1 MQQPHV
7 AEAALVKEPVTALT
21 QRLRQLLMD
30 WPENPLLEQLIA
42 LCNRLLGASPTSRI
56 GKFDVRRY
64 KIMPSDTWRNNDT
77 VCRSFY
83 CHVCR
88 CFWCHSGAQPSEL

>member
-21 QRLRQLLMD
+21 QRLGQLLLD

-42 LCNRLLGASPTSRI
+42 LCSRLLGASCGFIVLNIKNR
-56 GKFDVRRY
+56 GV
-64 KIMPSDTWRNNDT
+64 
-77 VCRSFY
+77 
-83 CHVCR
+83 
-88 CFWCHSGAQPSEL
+88 